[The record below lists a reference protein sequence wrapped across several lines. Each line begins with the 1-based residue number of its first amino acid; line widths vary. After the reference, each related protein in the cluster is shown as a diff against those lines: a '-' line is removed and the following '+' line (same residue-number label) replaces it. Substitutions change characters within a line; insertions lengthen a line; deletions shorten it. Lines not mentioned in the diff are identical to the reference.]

1 VEKSKPYPGRLQVSG
16 RRSGMTLITMGSIGM
31 ILGLFPRRPALP
43 AREKDATSYGMG
55 LIVNVPFPEDEVAQ
69 VVQEVIQN
77 GFIRGTKEYHKD
89 EYIAGAN
96 PASSTRVFPEWTESM
111 RLFVPLSLLN

>member
-1 VEKSKPYPGRLQVSG
+1 
-16 RRSGMTLITMGSIGM
+16 MGSIGM
-31 ILGLFPRRPALP
+31 ILVFSLAALPLP

-77 GFIRGTKEYHKD
+77 GIIRGTKEYNKD